1 MNLKEITELPTVL
14 NNTHE
19 SCYRAYHILNQV
31 LEMIDR
37 GDSKE
42 SINEVVDYLRK
53 FTDRDENDGVKPK
66 GIYSTNNN
74 K

>member
-1 MNLKEITELPTVL
+1 MNLKEITEQPTVL

-19 SCYRAYHILNQV
+19 SCYRVSSILQQV

-42 SINEVVDYLRK
+42 SIHEVVDYLNGS
-53 FTDRDENDGVKPK
+53 FEIDEHKNIK
-66 GIYSTNNN
+66 G
-74 K
+74 

>member
-1 MNLKEITELPTVL
+1 MNLKEITEQPTVL

-19 SCYRAYHILNQV
+19 SCYRISSILQQV

-42 SINEVVDYLRK
+42 TIHEVVDYLK
-53 FTDRDENDGVKPK
+53 GSFEIDEQKELK
-66 GIYSTNNN
+66 R
-74 K
+74 